1 MNFEKFRRTGELSD
15 LIVRLDQTD
24 LRLHTFPL
32 FTKSEFFKKA
42 LASSTGPAPHVIELD
57 RSFPGGLPIFEQV
70 ADYLYAIP
78 IDIDEKNL
86 VPLRLAATFIEC
98 EELATSVDQQFDD
111 LLLIARAKNDLAVLL
126 SFLDR
131 CATEDPNLVKRSSIV
146 DKSLACLMEMLA
158 HGAGLQLSKTDR
170 ELLVRLPLN
179 WLVQLIDLCPR
190 ESKLAIL
197 PFVKHYLT
205 VRVLD
210 DQQSNGSAPVNKAE
224 MIDAIVKAL
233 GNELEQL
240 PLVWLNSLYEKAV
253 EFHCECEP
261 ILSSYVTQSVLSS
274 VDLDESLEK
283 VPVEVMA
290 RVLERVSKNKDEHI
304 KDPQSLAK
312 VNRFSSIGSS
322 PCRSFQLSTFVDSYV
337 EQLRQRGE
345 LTSEQFVKLA
355 SCVPKEQRNSH
366 DSLLRALDEIL
377 KDGSS
382 RRSGRRRRRSVRLS
396 FV

>member
-32 FTKSEFFKKA
+32 FTKSEFFKRA

-70 ADYLYAIP
+70 ADYLYSIP
-78 IDIDEKNL
+78 IDTDEKNI

-98 EELATSVDQQFDD
+98 EELATVVDQQLDD
-111 LLLIARAKNDLAVLL
+111 LLLIARAKNDLAVPL

-131 CATEDPNLVKRSSIV
+131 CATEDPTLVKRSAIPE
-146 DKSLACLMEMLA
+146 KSLACLMEMLA
-158 HGAGLQLSKTDR
+158 HGAGLQLSKSDR
-170 ELLVRLPLN
+170 ELLVRLPLD
-179 WLVQLIDLCPR
+179 WLIQLIELCPR

-205 VRVLD
+205 VHVLD
-210 DQQSNGSAPVNKAE
+210 DQQANNSE

-261 ILSSYVTQSVLSS
+261 ILSSYITQSVLSS

-283 VPVEVMA
+283 IPAEVMA

-312 VNRFSSIGSS
+312 VN
-322 PCRSFQLSTFVDSYV
+322 PV
-337 EQLRQRGE
+337 
-345 LTSEQFVKLA
+345 
-355 SCVPKEQRNSH
+355 
-366 DSLLRALDEIL
+366 
-377 KDGSS
+377 
-382 RRSGRRRRRSVRLS
+382 RSVRLR
-396 FV
+396 VDRLRC